1 MKIHSTKCLRASWRS
16 PGAPKRR
23 EGGSAVFILVALLAI
38 IMVLVNANSKA
49 LFQLRQDIN
58 LLEQQ
63 QVKRLNASQT
73 NAAVN
78 VELTL
83 KPDSI

>member
-1 MKIHSTKCLRASWRS
+1 MKIHSAKCFHARRQS
-16 PGAPKRR
+16 PGLRRRR

-83 KPDSI
+83 KPESK